1 MFARASWIPHG
12 RRALKIIRKRK
23 KEMKQRIIA
32 VILLIVM
39 AVTTLV
45 GCGNYAFLEDDMG
58 DYATVDWEKFIQAL
72 GAIEIEE
79 EDFGPDE
86 DREEI
91 VKRDIYNTILT
102 SLNTDENK
110 LTDGK
115 IGAYDMVEYFYYCT
129 WGDYTFDYNMKS
141 SVTSLTT
148 SSSTD
153 EQKDVKEGI
162 VKALA
167 AAGYT
172 LVENDFYKITTSLE
186 NERIGE
192 DDTIV
197 VSYKL
202 KTNGDNGTYTLATY
216 ANQTIDKNH
225 ELFGKLHDLYVGIGS
240 YSDDIEIKESD
251 DEDAKVLR
259 VYSSVTVS
267 HIVENAGTAFTG
279 YEYTTE
285 DETTKTAYK
294 NGKQVTV
301 TIPEGEKIKY
311 NVYPVARVAAP
322 EITAETVIRYALGRN
337 ISTDSLDAFGADGV
351 KGLVEALASEYAKTD
366 YTSDDNVKALLDT
379 LNTERAN
386 ARAEA
391 IEDKIAKLK
400 SAKNSDGKYAD
411 DAIVAYYNEANG
423 TTYET
428 ITALFKA
435 LSDNY
440 TKKIAVNGLLG
451 GIYVDSLAALMS
463 YKYSGSTAL
472 SLLNAV
478 NDEIVRDSELAKE
491 DKEYEALSYYD
502 TYTDE
507 VKDAK
512 EKYTE
517 AVEYAEQIAV
527 DAHIA
532 AILAAVDN
540 DTVVSQYK
548 TKVNN
553 EITST
558 FSPYNLIVNV
568 LLSSSATSSTFSF
581 IDDINDYLYSE
592 TKKELSGWDKFW
604 GKEEEGEKVTFSDVL
619 ADLVEAFGS
628 TATSDY
634 EDITAVKNALAAHE
648 AAEDALSDK
657 AFEIKAAIV
666 NASYTTAI
674 EKLASALEAATK
686 GEGEDKVTAASAIL
700 TYYNGKHSTS
710 YATVEEL
717 IDVLSSTTYT
727 KSDKTTLSS
736 RKTITISNLLG
747 STSALKEYKN
757 ESGTTAYSS
766 AETFNSALNSSL
778 TYSAVSAYATLLAD
792 CTKTI
797 TVTEEGEE
805 TTKTVNAFDA
815 LAELY
820 ISKHSDSVFV
830 MSETGKAENQKVAS
844 SNKSTVISAII
855 DDVDN
860 KTAYENALEGYIF
873 YENTED
879 SSKNITAKDIFAW
892 LFDITDLTA
901 TDTETEEAY
910 TAAQTAAKQAKVDSE
925 VAKLLSCYHKDE
937 DGSVTTVSGE
947 LALRYFNNTIST
959 KIDTYN
965 TNVQKKL
972 ATEIYEILCKN
983 VTVNGYP
990 EELLEKYTESVRN
1003 SYENEFYTGTSDIYS
1018 SGTASEGLTQALK
1031 DALTAYN
1038 KVVADADEA
1047 ISSADTGMTD
1057 AYSAYL
1063 SLIVVLGD
1071 NGVKLTETEKAYYD
1085 AYTAYNAKDD
1095 ALDDAKEA
1103 LDDAEDSLAKANE
1116 KLEAIKSSD
1125 EIGFFDKIGAIFNA
1139 NKDISAA
1146 KKVVKSATKAVETAE
1161 DALESAEKSLESAKK
1176 ALTIDTTDADNT
1188 KFVED
1193 KENFES
1199 AKSSYTTAKSDYNAA
1214 ADGASDKESLKK
1226 TYLDCASTYLTEAK
1240 DYYRSSYKVN
1250 EVAESVKTEA
1260 ENTFIATGKEQ
1271 WYGDKTFKK
1280 AFDKCEDNAE
1290 KIDLIKDKY
1299 TEAETDTDGEK
1310 LSNYLAYGTFEKYLE
1325 AKLGYD
1331 YDKRIEDEAKAALDT
1346 QIILYATA
1354 KAFVDNGYTTKYA
1367 DAIKENEDTFK
1378 AIYEYSLKQDDED
1391 LSDKKL
1397 EKKVNEYYDELL
1409 ESADQILVTN
1419 EVFKAYKKELGNA
1432 NYDYYEQSYGE
1443 DNLRA
1448 NLQLSNLFSFLLFT
1462 TYEENPYGE
1471 GYVIKDYQFVT
1482 FTFTEAED

>member
-1 MFARASWIPHG
+1 
-12 RRALKIIRKRK
+12 
-23 KEMKQRIIA
+23 MKQRIIA

-45 GCGNYAFLEDDMG
+45 GCGNYAFLEDDMS
-58 DYATVDWEKFIQAL
+58 DYATVDWEKLVAAL

-79 EDFGPDE
+79 EDFGPKE

-91 VKRDIYNTILT
+91 VKREIYNTILT

-167 AAGYT
+167 EAGYT

-192 DDTIV
+192 NDKIV

-202 KTNGDNGTYTLATY
+202 KTNGDNNTYTLATY

-225 ELFGKLHDLYVGIGS
+225 ELFGKLRDLYVGIGS

-301 TIPEGEKIKY
+301 TIPEDATITY
-311 NVYPVARVAAP
+311 NVFPVARVAAP

-351 KGLVEALASEYAKTD
+351 KELVEALALEYEKTD

-379 LNTERAN
+379 LNAERAN
-386 ARAEA
+386 ARVEA
-391 IEDKIAKLK
+391 IEDKIAKLE

-411 DAIVAYYNEANG
+411 DAIVAYYNEANN
-423 TTYET
+423 TAYAT
-428 ITALFKA
+428 ITELFKA

-491 DKEYEALSYYD
+491 DDEYEALSYYD

-548 TKVNN
+548 TKVDN

-592 TKKELSGWDKFW
+592 TKKDLSAWDKFW
-604 GKEEEGEKVTFSDVL
+604 GKDDEGEKVTFSDVL

-634 EDITAVKNALAAHE
+634 EDITAVKDALLAHE
-648 AAEDALSDK
+648 AAEDELSDK
-657 AFEIKAAIV
+657 ALEIKAAIV
-666 NASYTTAI
+666 NASYATAI
-674 EKLASALEAATK
+674 DKLATALEAATK
-686 GEGEDKVTAASAIL
+686 DVEEDGTTKTVKASDAIL
-700 TYYNGKHSTS
+700 EYYNEKNSTS
-710 YATVEEL
+710 YATVKEL
-717 IDVLSSTTYT
+717 IEALSSTTYT

-747 STSALKEYKN
+747 STSALKEYEN

-797 TVTEEGEE
+797 TVTDDEGEE

-820 ISKHSDSVFV
+820 ISKHPDSVFV
-830 MSETGKAENQKVAS
+830 MSDTDKEENQKVAS

-855 DDVDN
+855 DDADSKSEYLAAVAGYSFYID
-860 KTAYENALEGYIF
+860 TENAD
-873 YENTED
+873 N
-879 SSKNITAKDIFAW
+879 NITAQDIFTW
-892 LFDITDLTA
+892 LFNITDLTA
-901 TDTETEEAY
+901 IDTETEEAY
-910 TAAQTAAKQAKVDSE
+910 EAAQTAAKQAKVDSE

-937 DGSVTTVSGE
+937 DGNVTTVSGE

-959 KIDTYN
+959 KINTYN
-965 TNVQKKL
+965 TNVQEKL
-972 ATEIYEILCKN
+972 ATEIYKIICEH
-983 VTVNGYP
+983 VTVTGYP
-990 EELLEKYTESVRN
+990 EKLLEKYTESVKN

-1063 SLIVVLGD
+1063 SIIVVLGD
-1071 NGVKLTETEKAYYD
+1071 NGVELTETEKAYYD
-1085 AYTAYNAKDD
+1085 AYNAYNAKDD
-1095 ALDDAKEA
+1095 ALDDAEDA
-1103 LDDAEDSLAKANE
+1103 LDDAEDALAKANE

-1146 KKVVKSATKAVETAE
+1146 KKVVKSATKAVESAE
-1161 DALESAEKSLESAKK
+1161 DALESAEKSLENAKK

-1199 AKSSYTTAKSDYNAA
+1199 AETSYTTAKSNYNAA
-1214 ADGASDKESLKK
+1214 ADGASDKESLKQ

-1250 EVAESVKTEA
+1250 EVAESAKTEA
-1260 ENTFIATGKEQ
+1260 ENTFITVGKEQ

-1331 YDKRIEDEAKAALDT
+1331 YETKIVDEAKAALDT
-1346 QIILYATA
+1346 QIIIYATA
-1354 KAFVDNGYTTKYA
+1354 RAFVDNGYTTKYA
-1367 DAIKENEDTFK
+1367 DAIKANETTFK

-1409 ESADQILVTN
+1409 ESADQILVTD

-1471 GYVIKDYQFVT
+1471 GYVIGDYQFVT

>member
-1 MFARASWIPHG
+1 
-12 RRALKIIRKRK
+12 
-23 KEMKQRIIA
+23 MKQRIIA

-45 GCGNYAFLEDDMG
+45 GCGNYAFLEDDMS
-58 DYATVDWEKFIQAL
+58 DYATVDWEKLEAAL
-72 GAIEIEE
+72 SAIEIEE
-79 EDFGPDE
+79 EDFGPSE
-86 DREEI
+86 EREEI

-129 WGDYTFDYNMKS
+129 WGDCTFDYNMKS

-167 AAGYT
+167 EAGYT

-192 DDTIV
+192 NDTIV

-202 KTNGDNGTYTLATY
+202 KTNGDNNTYTLATY
-216 ANQTIDKNH
+216 ANQTIDKSH
-225 ELFGKLHDLYVGIGS
+225 ELFGKLRDLYVGIGS
-240 YSDDIEIKESD
+240 YSDDIEI
-251 DEDAKVLR
+251 EDGDGKVLK

-267 HIVENAGTAFTG
+267 HIVENKGTAFTG
-279 YEYTTE
+279 YKYKVEK
-285 DETTKTAYK
+285 ETTKTAYK
-294 NGKQVTV
+294 DGKQVTV
-301 TIPEGEKIKY
+301 TIPKEAEITY

-351 KGLVEALASEYAKTD
+351 KELVEKLASEYAKTD
-366 YTSDDNVKALLDT
+366 YTADDNVKLLLDT
-379 LNTERAN
+379 LNEERRD
-386 ARAEA
+386 ARVEA
-391 IEDKIAKLK
+391 IEDKIEKLK

-411 DAIVAYYNEANG
+411 DAIVEHYNGANG

-472 SLLNAV
+472 ALLNAV

-491 DKEYEALSYYD
+491 DDEYEALSYYD

-517 AVEYAEQIAV
+517 AVEYAQQNAV

-540 DTVVSQYK
+540 DAVVSQYK

-592 TKKELSGWDKFW
+592 TKKDLSAWDKFW
-604 GKEEEGEKVTFSDVL
+604 GKDDEGEKVTFNDVL

-634 EDITAVKNALAAHE
+634 EDITAVKDALQKHE
-648 AAEDALSDK
+648 DAEDKLSDK
-657 AFEIKAAIV
+657 ALEIKAAIV

-674 EKLASALEAATK
+674 EQLASALEAATK

-700 TYYNGKHSTS
+700 EYYNGKHSTS
-710 YATVEEL
+710 YATVKEL
-717 IDVLSSTTYT
+717 IDALSSTTYT

-766 AETFNSALNSSL
+766 AETFNTALNSSL

-797 TVTEEGEE
+797 TVTDDEGNE

-830 MSETGKAENQKVAS
+830 MSDAGKAENQKVAS

-860 KTAYENALEGYIF
+860 KTAYEAALEGYIF
-873 YENTED
+873 YTNTED
-879 SSKNITAKDIFAW
+879 SSKSITAKDIFAW

-959 KIDTYN
+959 KINTYN

-972 ATEIYEILCKN
+972 ATEIYKILCEH
-983 VTVNGYP
+983 VTVTGYP

-1071 NGVKLTETEKAYYD
+1071 NGVELTVEAEKNYYD

-1095 ALDDAKEA
+1095 ALDDAEEA

-1146 KKVVKSATKAVETAE
+1146 KKVVKSATKAVEAAE

-1199 AKSSYTTAKSDYNAA
+1199 AQTSYNTAKSNYNAA

-1250 EVAESVKTEA
+1250 EVAESAKTEA
-1260 ENTFIATGKEQ
+1260 ENTFITVGKEQ

-1280 AFDKCEDNAE
+1280 AFDKCDDNAE
-1290 KIDLIKDKY
+1290 KIDLIKEKY

-1310 LSNYLAYGTFEKYLE
+1310 LSNYLAYGTFDKYLE

-1331 YDKRIEDEAKAALDT
+1331 HDQRIEDEAKAALDT
-1346 QIILYATA
+1346 QIILYAAA

-1367 DAIKENEDTFK
+1367 DAIKAHEDTFK

>member
-1 MFARASWIPHG
+1 
-12 RRALKIIRKRK
+12 
-23 KEMKQRIIA
+23 MKQRIIA

-58 DYATVDWEKFIQAL
+58 DYATVDWEKLIAAL
-72 GAIEIEE
+72 SAIEIEE
-79 EDFGPDE
+79 EDFGPSE

-102 SLNTDENK
+102 SLNKDENK

-115 IGAYDMVEYFYYCT
+115 IGKYDMVEYFYYCT

-153 EQKDVKEGI
+153 EQKDVKKGI
-162 VKALA
+162 VEALA
-167 AAGYT
+167 KANYELA
-172 LVENDFYKITTSLE
+172 ESDFYKITTSLE

-202 KTNGDNGTYTLATY
+202 KTNGDNNTYTLATY

-225 ELFGKLHDLYVGIGS
+225 ELYAKLRENYVGIGS
-240 YSDDIEIKESD
+240 YKDDIEIKEGT
-251 DEDAKVLR
+251 DENEKVVR

-267 HIVENAGTAFTG
+267 HIVDNEGVAFTD
-279 YEYTTE
+279 YKYKVEK
-285 DETTKTAYK
+285 ETTKTAYK
-294 NGKQVTV
+294 DGKQVTV
-301 TIPEGEKIKY
+301 TIPKDEEITY
-311 NVYPVARVAAP
+311 NVYPVARIAAP

-337 ISTDSLDAFGADGV
+337 ISVDSLAVLGADNV
-351 KGLVEALASEYAKTD
+351 KELVEALVAEYNKTD
-366 YTSDDNVKALLDT
+366 YTSDDGVKALLDT

-386 ARAEA
+386 ARVKA
-391 IEDKIAKLK
+391 IEDTIAKLK
-400 SAKNSDGKYAD
+400 SAKNSDGKYAA

-428 ITALFKA
+428 ITALFKD

-440 TKKIAVNGLLG
+440 TKKITVNGLLG
-451 GIYVDSLAALMS
+451 SIYVDSLAALMS

-472 SLLNAV
+472 ALLNKV
-478 NDEIVRDSELAKE
+478 NDEIVRDSELAKD
-491 DKEYEALSYYD
+491 DKDYEKLSYYD

-512 EKYTE
+512 EKYVE
-517 AVEYAEQIAV
+517 AVEYAQQNAV

-548 TKVNN
+548 TKVDN

-592 TKKELSGWDKFW
+592 TKKDLSAWDKFW
-604 GKEEEGEKVTFSDVL
+604 GKDDEGEKVTFSDVL

-634 EDITAVKNALAAHE
+634 EGITAVKDALKNHE
-648 AAEDALSDK
+648 DAEDALSDK
-657 AFEIKAAIV
+657 ALEIKAAIV

-674 EKLASALEAATK
+674 KDLASALEAATK
-686 GEGEDKVTAASAIL
+686 GEGEEKVTAASAIL

-710 YATVEEL
+710 YEKVEDL
-717 IDVLSSTTYT
+717 INYLSSTTYT
-727 KSDKTTLSS
+727 KSDDTTISS

-747 STSALKEYKN
+747 STSALKDYKN

-778 TYSAVSAYATLLAD
+778 SYNAVSAYATLLEK

-797 TVTEEGEE
+797 TVTEDGEE
-805 TTKTVNAFDA
+805 KTKTVNAFDA

-820 ISKHSDSVFV
+820 ITNHPDSVFV
-830 MSETGKAENQKVAS
+830 MSETGKKENQKVAS
-844 SNKSTVISAII
+844 SNKSAVISAIV
-855 DDVDN
+855 DDTDN
-860 KTAYENALEGYIF
+860 KDAYLAAIGDYKF
-873 YENTED
+873 YTDTED
-879 SSKNITAKDIFAW
+879 SSEDITAQVIFTWLFNITE
-892 LFDITDLTA
+892 LTA

-910 TAAQTAAKQAKVDSE
+910 EAAQNAAKQAKVDSE

-937 DGSVTTVSGE
+937 DGNVTTVSGE

-959 KIDTYN
+959 KINTYN
-965 TNVQKKL
+965 TNVQEKL
-972 ATEIYEILCKN
+972 ATEIYKILCAN
-983 VTVNGYP
+983 ITVTGYP
-990 EELLEKYTESVRN
+990 EQLLKKYTESVRN

-1018 SGTASEGLTQALK
+1018 SGTASEGLTEALK
-1031 DALTAYN
+1031 NALADYN

-1047 ISSADTGMTD
+1047 ISSADTGMSD

-1071 NGVKLTETEKAYYD
+1071 NGAELEGAEKDYYD

-1095 ALDDAKEA
+1095 ALDDAKDA
-1103 LDDAEDSLAKANE
+1103 LDDAEDALDKANE

-1139 NKDISAA
+1139 NKDVSAA
-1146 KKVVKSATKAVETAE
+1146 KKDVKSATKAYEAAE

-1176 ALTIDTTDADNT
+1176 DLTIDTTGADNT

-1199 AKSSYTTAKSDYNAA
+1199 AKSSYTTARSDYNAA
-1214 ADGASDKESLKK
+1214 ADGASDKEALKK

-1240 DYYRSSYKVN
+1240 DYYRSSYAVN
-1250 EVAESVKTEA
+1250 EVAKAAKTTA
-1260 ENTFIATGKEQ
+1260 EDTFIAAGKDQ

-1280 AFDKCEDNAE
+1280 AFDKCDDNAE
-1290 KIDLIKDKY
+1290 KIDLIKNKY

-1325 AKLGYD
+1325 AQLGYD
-1331 YDKRIEDEAKAALDT
+1331 YEKRIEDEAKAALDT
-1346 QIILYATA
+1346 QIIIYAAA

-1367 DAIKENEDTFK
+1367 DKIKEYEDTFR
-1378 AIYEYSLKQDDED
+1378 AIYEYSLRNSDED

-1397 EKKVNEYYDELL
+1397 EKKVDEYYEELL
-1409 ESADQILVTN
+1409 ESADEILVTN

-1432 NYDYYEQSYGE
+1432 NYEYYEQNYGE